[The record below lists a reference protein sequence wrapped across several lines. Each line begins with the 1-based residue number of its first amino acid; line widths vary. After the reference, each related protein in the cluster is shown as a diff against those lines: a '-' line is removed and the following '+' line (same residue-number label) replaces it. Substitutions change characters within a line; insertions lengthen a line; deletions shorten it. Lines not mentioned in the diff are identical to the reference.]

1 MEKTIADHLAR
12 LDEIESLKA
21 AQNYQ
26 RKMPD
31 YSAVYREMHRQM
43 RELDATYG
51 PCGPNGWEV
60 TP

>member
-31 YSAVYREMHRQM
+31 YSAVYREMHRETQE
-43 RELDATYG
+43 RERVYG
-51 PCGPNGWEV
+51 KGVEARR
-60 TP
+60 